1 MIEFGAPT
9 HGWLEICFSSRDS
22 KSCFEVSDVGPD
34 TIGQFVKALAS
45 IKSTEDEIEIEC
57 FLEHSILMVV
67 LTPSATMVHIALK
80 LDGAKVERFKF
91 ERSRL
96 IENLETE
103 LEKLIPLCVHPN
115 WTHTNWCRE

>member
-1 MIEFGAPT
+1 MIEFGAPI
-9 HGWLEICFSSRDS
+9 HGWLEICFSGRIS

-34 TIGQFVKALAS
+34 TIGQFIDALAS

-57 FLEHSILMVV
+57 FLEPSVLSIV
-67 LTPSATMVHIALK
+67 LTPSTTMVHVALK
-80 LDGAKVERFKF
+80 LDGAKVGRFKF

-96 IENLETE
+96 IESLETE
-103 LEKLIPLCVHPN
+103 LEKLIPLCIDPN